1 MQHQRVNQV
10 GNVVTQTNYVY
21 GYAYQ
26 VPAGKKLVSVTLPY
40 NVNLGILAMAV
51 M

>member
-1 MQHQRVNQV
+1 V
-10 GNVVTQTNYVY
+10 GSVVSQTNYVY

-26 VPAGKKLVSVTLPY
+26 VPAGKKLVSVALPN
-40 NVNLGILAMAV
+40 NVNVGILAMAV